1 MTWKNING
9 TQTSAK
15 AADVAK
21 LFASEVTTVWHYIEI
36 RLLLLLLNAW

>member
-1 MTWKNING
+1 MALSRV
-9 TQTSAK
+9 QTSAK
-15 AADVAK
+15 AAYVAK